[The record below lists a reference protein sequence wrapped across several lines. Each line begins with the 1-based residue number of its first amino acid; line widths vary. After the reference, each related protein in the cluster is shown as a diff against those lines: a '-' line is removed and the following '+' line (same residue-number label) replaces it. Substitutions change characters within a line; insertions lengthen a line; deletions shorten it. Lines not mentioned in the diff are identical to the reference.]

1 MVQTAPGAGQCGPPY
16 GVKWNKGLNVLTD
29 TKQTIQNEQTVLK
42 RQKDRSHSEGLKFL
56 VINEQIWMTE
66 TRD

>member
-1 MVQTAPGAGQCGPPY
+1 MRTTLRGEVGQGIECANGY
-16 GVKWNKGLNVLTD
+16 ETNHSKRKNCIKT
-29 TKQTIQNEQTVLK
+29 TK
-42 RQKDRSHSEGLKFL
+42 EGMQFL